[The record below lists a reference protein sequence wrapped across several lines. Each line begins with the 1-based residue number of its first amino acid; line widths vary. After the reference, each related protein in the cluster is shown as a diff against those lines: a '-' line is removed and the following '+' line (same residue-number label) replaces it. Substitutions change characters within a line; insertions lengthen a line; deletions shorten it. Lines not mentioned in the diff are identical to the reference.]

1 MGSRW
6 QAGLIVL
13 LASLPAGQL
22 MAQDYAVPPGFEALM
37 EPQETLVDVYFG
49 DRLVLSTPARYS
61 PEEITFLEPDAL
73 IGAMPQVK
81 PEPWLLA
88 VLSTPLDP
96 HGDKV
101 CVSEHQQECGLIE
114 PKVAGVIFDEQR
126 FRADLFIHPK
136 YLEAPEALA
145 PRYLPEPTESRWGG
159 VQNLSF
165 SHAGSAEGENN
176 TSLFGRSLVGRG
188 AQYGFANWV
197 STDEQSL
204 SIDELGWQRNYPD
217 HQLTVGLFQ
226 PNSDMLTVIDRQPIA
241 GVGVSRS
248 LVRRQDLD
256 SAFATSVEVFLSS
269 RSRIEVYKDGRLYGS
284 QFLESGRRRLDTARL
299 PTGAYTLELR
309 ITDANGNTRVE
320 EQFFVKSR
328 RLAPQGEKLWFAQ
341 VGQATAFARDQVL
354 PEDRQ
359 TALLMTGLRQR
370 FADTWG
376 GGVAMAATGEQAL
389 LEVSGDWFSRYSQL
403 FASTFVES
411 EGGGGFTLRGNARYR
426 DWRFQFDSQ
435 RVWTDDPT
443 VFDVDFDAREY
454 RLLPRSVRRDSAEL
468 WVPAGRGQ
476 LVFSHRRQ
484 RLGRASEQT
493 ISSAAYLHT
502 FRVGGGQVINLS
514 ASLTRN
520 NGDNQILLGA
530 NWLMTRPDWQHQ
542 ANLGWVQDDAPGTED
557 GVNAAWAS
565 AWNDRDRFDADLTL
579 GAGVNFDPGRQ
590 SVLLNSEYGSRHG
603 RGRADVAFNDSD
615 RGGRDTLTSVR
626 YDTSLVIGD
635 GAALGGEQLNDSA
648 VLLKLNGAEGA
659 LFDVLVNGNPEMVV
673 KGGSSATLTLP
684 AYQVHKIALRDR
696 GTDFVNL
703 DSTPRDVVLY
713 PGNVAMLAWELQRV
727 MVAIGR
733 LQDADGNTLSRARIQ
748 GPGFDNLVFTD
759 QDGYFQLELPE
770 SSLNSLYVET
780 ASGRC
785 NLQTGAVEIQYGV
798 ARLGAVV
805 CEAIDN

>member
-1 MGSRW
+1 MGKCW
-6 QAGLIVL
+6 QAGLIALLVL
-13 LASLPAGQL
+13 APVGQA
-22 MAQDYAVPPGFEALM
+22 MAADYAVPPGFEALM

-49 DRLVLSTPARYS
+49 NRLVLSTPARFS

-96 HGDKV
+96 HGEKV
-101 CVSEHQQECGLIE
+101 CVSEHQQGCGLIE

-126 FRADLFIHPK
+126 FRADLFIHPN

-176 TSLFGRSLVGRG
+176 TSLFGRSLMGKG
-188 AQYGFANWV
+188 TQYGFANWV
-197 STDEQSL
+197 STDDQAL

-226 PNSDMLTVIDRQPIA
+226 PSSDMLTMINRQPIA
-241 GVGVSRS
+241 GAGISRS
-248 LVRRQDLD
+248 LVRRQDLE

-269 RSRIEVYKDGRLYGS
+269 RSRIEIYKDGRLYGS
-284 QFLESGRRRLDTARL
+284 QFLEAGRRRLDTARL

-341 VGQATAFARDQVL
+341 LGQATAYARDQLL
-354 PEDRQ
+354 PEDQ
-359 TALLMTGLRQR
+359 NATLLMSGLRRR
-370 FADTWG
+370 FTDTWG
-376 GGVAMAATGEQAL
+376 GGVAMAATPDQAL
-389 LEVSGDWFSRYSQL
+389 LEISGDWFSRYSQL
-403 FASTFVES
+403 FASTFVET
-411 EGGGGFTLRGNARYR
+411 EGGGFTLRGSARYR

-435 RVWTDDPT
+435 RIWTDDPAI
-443 VFDVDFDAREY
+443 FDAVEY
-454 RLLPRSVRRDSAEL
+454 RLLPRSVRSDSVEL
-468 WVPAGRGQ
+468 RLPAGPGH
-476 LVFSHRRQ
+476 LAFSHRRQ
-484 RLGRASEQT
+484 RLGRADPQT

-502 FRVGGGQVINLS
+502 LRVGSGQVVNLS

-520 NGDNQILLGA
+520 NGDNQILLAA
-530 NWLMTRPDWQHQ
+530 NWLMARPGWQHQ
-542 ANLGWVQDDAPGTED
+542 ASLGWIRDEAPGTED
-557 GVNAAWAS
+557 GATAAWAS

-590 SVLLNSEYGSRHG
+590 SVLLNSDYGSRYG
-603 RGRADVAFNDSD
+603 RGRADVAFNNSD
-615 RGGRDTLTSVR
+615 LGGSDTLTSVR
-626 YDTSLVIGD
+626 YDTSLVVGD
-635 GAALGGEQLNDSA
+635 GAALGGESLNDAA
-648 VLLKLNGAEGA
+648 VLLKLDGAKGA

-673 KGGSSATLTLP
+673 KGGGSATMTLP
-684 AYQVHKIALRDR
+684 AYQVHNVALRDR
-696 GTDFVNL
+696 GTDFVEM
-703 DSTPRDVVLY
+703 DSSPREVVLY
-713 PGNVAMLAWELQRV
+713 PGNVAVLDWELQRV
-727 MVAIGR
+727 IVALGR
-733 LQDADGNTLSRARIQ
+733 LTDADGTPLSRAHIQ
-748 GPGFDNLVFTD
+748 GPGFDQLVFTD
-759 QDGYFQLELPE
+759 EDGYFQLELPE
-770 SSLNSLYVET
+770 SSLSKLYVET
-780 ASGRC
+780 GDERC
-785 NLQTGAVEIQYGV
+785 NVQTGPVEIQHGV

-805 CEAIDN
+805 CSVNSE